1 MFYAIL
7 KDISFIGATKS
18 MVQIRKQSQVYFVLF
33 LSLLC
38 KGILPFKVFR
48 LHEQNYRSII
58 CQIYKKKT
66 CLVKDL
72 SEQIFSYAF
81 CFRPG
86 IKRLRF

>member
-58 CQIYKKKT
+58 CQIYKKKK
-66 CLVKDL
+66 LVLLRIYPNKYSPMRFVSDL
-72 SEQIFSYAF
+72 V
-81 CFRPG
+81 
-86 IKRLRF
+86 